1 MESIRMEDLL
11 SGKGEWTNM
20 QPVLRRALAAV
31 VEELSQQRQ
40 QLSSHNK
47 ELAEVRMSCESVGD
61 KVDRAEVERL
71 REEVFACTAR
81 TENVVDMKFL
91 ESCLAQKADKAAVL
105 PLMRNNEV
113 GQLRAQCNAL
123 AVRVELLEGSLKR
136 TQEALAAAPLSK
148 AEISDKF
155 AQRHFNQLWEA
166 VNAKADAASVEAKLA
181 EKADKS
187 RLERLLAEKA
197 GKAELDLLVL
207 ELERS
212 FAVHEESIQNLRDDL
227 FELEQRAIVTDA
239 TKENVP
245 SNSGGAADKSWI
257 GAVCGW

>member
-1 MESIRMEDLL
+1 MEDLL

-20 QPVLRRALAAV
+20 QPVLRRALAAI
-31 VEELSQQRQ
+31 VEELAQQKQELR
-40 QLSSHNK
+40 NRGK
-47 ELAEVRMSCESVGD
+47 ELTELRSSCERAND
-61 KVDRAEVERL
+61 KADSADLERL

-105 PLMRNNEV
+105 PLMRNNEI

-123 AVRVELLEGSLKR
+123 VVRVELLEGTLKR

-148 AEISDKF
+148 AELTDKLT
-155 AQRHFNQLWEA
+155 QRHFNQLWEA
-166 VNAKADAASVEAKLA
+166 VNAKADAAAVDAKLA
-181 EKADKS
+181 EKADKA
-187 RLERLLAEKA
+187 RVERLLAEKA

-212 FAVHEESIQNLRDDL
+212 FAVHEDSIQALREDL
-227 FELEQRAIVTDA
+227 FDLEQRALA
-239 TKENVP
+239 MEPQKENVP
-245 SNSGGAADKSWI
+245 GNSGAMDVAACCST
-257 GAVCGW
+257 